1 MIEDRTLRTANR
13 TVAGNENN
21 LIIAARGPIPTD
33 DFELLQRP
41 GRRER
46 SPHFTV
52 ISGSAAYR
60 AEPVTI
66 DVTDYA
72 EIKTP
77 AQTAKR
83 TDPFLRSAVGPLL
96 ALSAAAVVA
105 VTVSLAPA
113 SDGPVSLAGPVSGH
127 SILHFPR

>member
-1 MIEDRTLRTANR
+1 MIEHRTLRTANR

-21 LIIAARGPIPTD
+21 LIIAPRGPILTD

-46 SPHFTV
+46 SPRVTV
-52 ISGSAAYR
+52 ISGTAAYG

-72 EIKTP
+72 EIKDP

-83 TDPFLRSAVGPLL
+83 TDPFLRSAAGPLL
-96 ALSAAAVVA
+96 GFAAAAVVA
-105 VTVSLAPA
+105 ITVSLTPA
-113 SDGPVSLAGPVSGH
+113 SDRPVSLTGPLSGH